1 MGGKDHA
8 MISSKKFVIAALA
21 LPIICLAGLAVHKAS
36 VRQTGQEI
44 TLNITGYDPRD
55 LLSGH
60 YLIYNIDYQTP
71 DLCATDMQS
80 ERSVYVCPEQGILH
94 VDSQPRGCTVFIAG
108 RCEGRRFIAG
118 VERFYI
124 PQEHALPLERLV
136 IDKRGSV
143 VLSVSASGKAQVKEL
158 LIEGQP
164 WFDYLTSHTEK

>member
-8 MISSKKFVIAALA
+8 MISSKKFVIGALA
-21 LPIICLAGLAVHKAS
+21 LPIICLAGLALHKAS
-36 VRQTGQEI
+36 IRQTGQEI

-60 YLIYNIDYQTP
+60 YLIYTIDYQVADICNSSTR
-71 DLCATDMQS
+71 DQ
-80 ERSVYVCPEQGILH
+80 EIFVCPEQGSFH
-94 VDSQPRGCTVFIAG
+94 YDPPRHCPLFIAG
-108 RCEGRRFIAG
+108 RCQGLSFTAG

-124 PQEHALPLERLV
+124 PEEHARPLEKLV

-143 VLSVSASGKAQVKEL
+143 VLSVSWAGKAQVKEL

-164 WFDYLTSHTEK
+164 WFDYLRSQTEK